1 MRCFPES
8 NDVGEGQKYS
18 SNCERISA
26 LPVKT
31 FVGGGQVF
39 MRGTSFVEVGI
50 VTAPPIDKELRKSSS
65 RQFSVLRTEL
75 CRSDNSAPFLSSSNS
90 SPNLLIDLHLQQVLI
105 RVSRHLSQLV
115 PLR

>member
-1 MRCFPES
+1 M
-8 NDVGEGQKYS
+8 GEGQKYS

-39 MRGTSFVEVGI
+39 IHGTSFVEVGI
-50 VTAPPIDKELRKSSS
+50 MTTPPIDKELRKWSS
-65 RQFSVLRTEL
+65 RQFSVLSTEL
-75 CRSDNSAPFLSSSNS
+75 CRGDNSVPFLNSSNS

-105 RVSRHLSQLV
+105 HVSRHLSQLV